1 MLRTSFWSDDGA
13 ALGPRRAAWCVSVS
27 GLVRPAPAEAAMV
40 GVSRR
45 GAGGPGSRGRRGRG
59 GGAAK
64 KAEVRLTVMKMYQG
78 SGGHDEDR
86 CESL

>member
-1 MLRTSFWSDDGA
+1 MLRTPFWSDDGA
-13 ALGPRRAAWCVSVS
+13 VLGPRRAARCVSVS

-45 GAGGPGSRGRRGRG
+45 GAGVPGRWGCRGRG
-59 GGAAK
+59 GGVAK

-78 SGGHDEDR
+78 SGGHDEDQ